1 MNERLSRKDIK
12 KEVQHDQFA
21 ENVQRSIEYVY
32 GNLKTILVAAGVIAL
47 LVVLVVLV
55 SLWRSARYQ
64 EGVREL
70 AYAQRVYD
78 APAGVAEPTPEDPRE
93 PSFADEETRRSRAKG
108 LFEQVVDRHG
118 GELEQVANLYLA
130 QIALTEGDAERATTL
145 WQELADGDDAI
156 AQQARLN
163 LLAAR
168 REGGEAEAV
177 AQELESMLDASDPP
191 LPLDVVL
198 FELAETYEQLD
209 QTDEATAAYQRILDE
224 FPDSA
229 YRPAAEERAGTGAG
243 GFPGAEAM
251 SLPFGS

>member
-32 GNLKTILVAAGVIAL
+32 GNLKTILVAAGVVAA
-47 LVVLVVLV
+47 LVVVIVLV

-70 AYAQRVYD
+70 GYAQRVYD

-93 PSFADEETRRSRAKG
+93 PSFADEETRRGRAKE
-108 LFEQVVDRHG
+108 LFEQVAERHG
-118 GELEQVANLYLA
+118 GQLEQVANLYLA
-130 QIALTEGDAERATTL
+130 QIALAEGDAERATAL
-145 WQELADGDDAI
+145 WQELADGEDAV

-168 REGGEAEAV
+168 RESGEAEAV
-177 AQELESMLDASDPP
+177 AQELESMLDASDPQ

-198 FELAETYEQLD
+198 FELAQTHEQLD
-209 QTDEATAAYQRILDE
+209 QPDEATSAYQRILDE

-229 YRPAAEERAGTGAG
+229 YRSVAEERAGTGG